1 MTLGDI
7 DGEVLVSPSNH
18 VHLFTPFSRP
28 ATLPR
33 PHDTLHRAPH
43 RRARRLRWRSLF
55 RINLRYDNNR
65 WVTTSHGNSHVH
77 WNSLDHSVGRT
88 TQHNTTQERKSK
100 SLFVRSFV
108 RSFTVFTNQPP
119 QRTSAS
125 THTTADN
132 TALPHAATVLT
143 LYYAVLSFQCRR
155 QPLLAVDRRSLTT
168 ERSNRRI
175 VCSNCVT
182 HCMLRSLLALRR
194 CR

>member
-1 MTLGDI
+1 MAESIQNQSSVRQQQVGHNQPRQQSRSL
-7 DGEVLVSPSNH
+7 EQ
-18 VHLFTPFSRP
+18 SRP
-28 ATLPR
+28 LGGT
-33 PHDTLHRAPH
+33 H
-43 RRARRLRWRSLF
+43 
-55 RINLRYDNNR
+55 N
-65 WVTTSHGNSHVH
+65 
-77 WNSLDHSVGRT
+77 T
-88 TQHNTTQERKSK
+88 TQHNTRTQVKVT
-100 SLFVRSFV
+100 VRSFV
-108 RSFTVFTNQPP
+108 RSFVHRFHEPTTTAHQRKQP
-119 QRTSAS
+119 
-125 THTTADN
+125 HTTADD